1 MKLYSYSIPNS
12 SYEITFDSEEYE
24 ADPDRFRDEGPFVY
38 WEDHKQALARIAE
51 YDDDNLA
58 LSQSVVKLGARIE
71 ELRQAFTRYGRHT
84 GPCLDSGHRACI
96 CGYAE
101 TFKSLMVRSS

>member
-1 MKLYSYSIPNS
+1 MKKQFIGYPTVPTDDAGFFYRAA
-12 SYEITFDSEEYE
+12 E
-24 ADPDRFRDEGPFVY
+24 ADAKF
-38 WEDHKQALARIAE
+38 KE

-101 TFKSLMVRSS
+101 TFKSLMER